1 MGVIKLFIEIWVFL
15 LDIFVLNGYY
25 RKIIKIYY

>member
-25 RKIIKIYY
+25 RKIIEIYY